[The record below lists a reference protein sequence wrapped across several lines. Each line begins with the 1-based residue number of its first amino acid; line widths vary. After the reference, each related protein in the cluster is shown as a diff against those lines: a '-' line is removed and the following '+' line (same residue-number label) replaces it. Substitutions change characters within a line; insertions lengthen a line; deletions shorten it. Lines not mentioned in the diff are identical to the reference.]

1 MFPKKSMISPF
12 TIRTRESKS
21 SGDEEAPCRSWA
33 HRETL
38 AAFSVCGPPMS
49 ASNSPVEVLRQL
61 PAPLRVPS
69 PRRRLP
75 FYTRECYEAG
85 IPARIGFVKFVEFV
99 AFFAGH
105 EFHEL
110 TRIKFSTVSETVK
123 GRMNRLVLLIATLV
137 NKTR

>member
-1 MFPKKSMISPF
+1 
-12 TIRTRESKS
+12 
-21 SGDEEAPCRSWA
+21 
-33 HRETL
+33 
-38 AAFSVCGPPMS
+38 MS
-49 ASNSPVEVLRQL
+49 ASNSPVEVLRRL

-75 FYTRECYEAG
+75 FYTRGCDEAG
-85 IPARIGFVKFVEFV
+85 IPARIAFVEFV
-99 AFFAGH
+99 AFSAGH

>member
-49 ASNSPVEVLRQL
+49 ASNSPVEVLRRL

-75 FYTRECYEAG
+75 FYTRGCDEAG
-85 IPARIGFVKFVEFV
+85 IPARIAFVEFV